1 MSELHSTYSASVRWT
16 GGKQGVAASDDG
28 LPELEIASPPQFGGP
43 GGRWTPEHLF
53 VEAATACWMTTFL
66 AVAELS
72 RLAVAEVSAT
82 GEGQLEKGD
91 DRRFSIARI
100 VLRPRVAVSRE
111 EDREKALRLVQKAE
125 DSCLIARSMRSE
137 IVLEPEVV
145 VAAGAAR

>member
-1 MSELHSTYSASVRWT
+1 MSELHSTYPVSVRWT
-16 GGKQGVAASDDG
+16 GGKQGVAVSDDG
-28 LPELEIASPPQFGGP
+28 LPELEVASPPQFGGP

-66 AVAELS
+66 TVAELS

-100 VLRPRVAVSRE
+100 VLRPRVAVARE
-111 EDREKALRLVQKAE
+111 EDRDKALRLVQKAE
-125 DSCLIARSMRSE
+125 DACLIARSMRSE

>member
-1 MSELHSTYSASVRWT
+1 MSELHGTYSASVRWT
-16 GGKQGVAASDDG
+16 GGKQGVATSDDG